1 VFNDLVSALGG
12 AGALTG
18 LVAAIVAYLKI
29 KAQSLE
35 HDQQNTKIDA
45 FAENLTKA
53 QNETVIIR
61 KERDDLRQEVIRL
74 QSQIDCLKTLANF

>member
-1 VFNDLVSALGG
+1 MFNDLVSALGG